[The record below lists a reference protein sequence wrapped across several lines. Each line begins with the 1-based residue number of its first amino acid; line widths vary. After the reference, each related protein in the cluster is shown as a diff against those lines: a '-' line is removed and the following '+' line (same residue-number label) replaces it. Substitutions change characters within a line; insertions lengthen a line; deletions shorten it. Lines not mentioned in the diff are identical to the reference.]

1 MAPDGDKNMPDQL
14 LSLMNLLQRQIDE
27 WVSDCSL
34 IPTRQFFTYIIAR
47 TS

>member
-27 WVSDCSL
+27 RVSDCSL
-34 IPTRQFFTYIIAR
+34 MPTQQFFSYIIVR